1 MEGTCCVEQRL
12 VEVLMKKIKDF
23 FNFKKKFKEKKQK
36 YLTYSYE
43 HKKYLKKIQTEKWTI
58 RLIQISILVL
68 LFVVWELFTMW
79 GILDPFFVS
88 SPSRMIETVKSLY
101 ISGELFT
108 HIGITLY
115 ETVIGFVLATALG
128 YILAVLLWWS
138 EKLKKVL
145 EPYIV
150 VLNSLPKIAL
160 GPLIII
166 WVGAGTKAII
176 VMCILICV
184 IVTTLSLLGSFL
196 SCDKEKI
203 LLMRSMNAKKHQI
216 FFKLIVPNS
225 MPDFIS
231 VLKIN
236 VGMSWIGTIMG
247 EYLVSKAGLGY
258 LIVYGGTVFKLDLVM
273 TSTVILCLLAGGMYF
288 IIARIESHFR
298 R

>member
-1 MEGTCCVEQRL
+1 MKELINYLKNKRKN
-12 VEVLMKKIKDF
+12 KKIDYPKYS
-23 FNFKKKFKEKKQK
+23 KEH
-36 YLTYSYE
+36 LI
-43 HKKYLKKIQTEKWTI
+43 YLKKIKTEKWI
-58 RLIQISILVL
+58 IKLIQISILIL
-68 LFVVWELFTMW
+68 LFLIWELFTKW
-79 GILDPFFVS
+79 GILDPFFTS
-88 SPSRMIETVKSLY
+88 SPSRMLKTAKSLY
-101 ISGELFT
+101 SSGELFT

-115 ETVIGFVLATALG
+115 ETVIGFVLSTALG
-128 YILAVLLWWS
+128 YILAVVLWWS
-138 EKLKKVL
+138 DKLKKIL

-196 SCDKEKI
+196 SCDKDKI
-203 LLMRSMNAKKHQI
+203 LLMKSMGANKIQT

-236 VGMSWIGTIMG
+236 VGLSWIGTIMG

-288 IIARIESHFR
+288 VISRIEAHFKKWQQKMQ
-298 R
+298 

>member
-1 MEGTCCVEQRL
+1 
-12 VEVLMKKIKDF
+12 K
-23 FNFKKKFKEKKQK
+23 N
-36 YLTYSYE
+36 
-43 HKKYLKKIQTEKWTI
+43 YLKKIKTEKWI
-58 RLIQISILVL
+58 IKLIQISILILIFL
-68 LFVVWELFTMW
+68 LWELFTKW
-79 GILDPFFVS
+79 GILDPFFTS
-88 SPSRMIETVKSLY
+88 SPSRMLKTAKSLY
-101 ISGELFT
+101 LSGELFK

-115 ETVIGFVLATALG
+115 ETVIGFILSTALG
-128 YILAVLLWWS
+128 YVLAVVLWWS
-138 EKLKKVL
+138 DKLKKVL

-176 VMCILICV
+176 VMCILICI
-184 IVTTLSLLGSFL
+184 IVTTLSLLGSFM
-196 SCDKEKI
+196 SCDKDKI
-203 LLMRSMNAKKHQI
+203 LLMKSMGANKFQT

-288 IIARIESHFR
+288 IISRIESHFKK
-298 R
+298 

>member
-1 MEGTCCVEQRL
+1 MKKNKFFTN
-12 VEVLMKKIKDF
+12 KKIKKI
-23 FNFKKKFKEKKQK
+23 NFSKEHLSYVKK
-36 YLTYSYE
+36 LN
-43 HKKYLKKIQTEKWTI
+43 TEKWI
-58 RLIQISILVL
+58 IKLIQVLILVSFFIL
-68 LFVVWELFTMW
+68 WELLTMFE
-79 GILDPFFVS
+79 ILDPFFIS
-88 SPSRMIETVKSLY
+88 SPSRMLSTLSSLY
-101 ISGELFT
+101 ASGELFL
-108 HIGITLY
+108 HIGTTLY
-115 ETVIGFVLATALG
+115 ETIVGFLLATTIG
-128 YILAVLLWWS
+128 YLIAIVLWWS
-138 EKLKKVL
+138 EKLRKIFD
-145 EPYIV
+145 PYIV

-166 WVGAGTKAII
+166 WFGAGTTAII

-184 IVTTLSLLGSFL
+184 IITSLSMLSSFL
-196 SCDKEKI
+196 SCDKDKI

-216 FFKLIVPNS
+216 FFKLILPYS

-236 VGMSWIGTIMG
+236 VGMSWVGTIMG

-288 IIARIESHFR
+288 VVSRIEAKFR

>member
-1 MEGTCCVEQRL
+1 
-12 VEVLMKKIKDF
+12 MKKFLEF
-23 FNFKKKFKEKKQK
+23 FNFKRKFKEKK
-36 YLTYSYE
+36 LIYSNYSEE
-43 HKKYLKKIQTEKWTI
+43 HRNYLKKIESEKWII
-58 RLIQISILVL
+58 RAIQILILIAIFVL
-68 LFVVWELFTMW
+68 WELLTIW
-79 GILDPFFVS
+79 NILDPFFVS
-88 SPSRMIETVKSLY
+88 SPSRMIITVKSLY
-101 ISGELFT
+101 LSGELFM

-115 ETVIGFVLATALG
+115 ETIIGFILATALG

-138 EKLKKVL
+138 DKLKKIL

-196 SCDKEKI
+196 SCDKDKI
-203 LLMRSMNAKKHQI
+203 LLMKSMNAKKYQI
-216 FFKLIVPNS
+216 FFKLIIPNS

-288 IIARIESHFR
+288 IISRIEAHFKK
-298 R
+298 

>member
-1 MEGTCCVEQRL
+1 
-12 VEVLMKKIKDF
+12 MKKFFEF
-23 FNFKKKFKEKKQK
+23 FNIKRKLKEKKLK
-36 YLTYSYE
+36 YSNYSQE
-43 HKKYLKKIQTEKWTI
+43 HKKYLKKIESEKWII
-58 RLIQISILVL
+58 RAIQILILVAI
-68 LFVVWELFTMW
+68 FVAWELFTRW

-88 SPSRMIETVKSLY
+88 SPSRMIETVRRLY
-101 ISGELFT
+101 VSGELFT

-115 ETVIGFVLATALG
+115 ETIIGFILATALG
-128 YILAVLLWWS
+128 YNLAVFLWWS
-138 EKLKKVL
+138 DKLKRVL

-196 SCDKEKI
+196 SCDKDKI
-203 LLMRSMNAKKHQI
+203 LLMKSMNAKKYQI

-288 IIARIESHFR
+288 IISRIEAHFKK
-298 R
+298 